1 MKKIFLLGFV
11 LVSQFSFSQVTK
23 SIEDFNKVTVFDK
36 ISVQLIA
43 SLENKIEIKGNLA
56 SNVEVVVKNN
66 ELKIKMPFDQL
77 MKGGDIVAKVYFKKI
92 DGLEANE
99 GSYISCET
107 QIKSLDFNLLAKEGG
122 KIKVNIDAQRI
133 KVKSSNGAVVRL
145 MGKAQNL
152 DAVVNSGGV
161 IEAKDCITSQTTVS
175 VNAGGNANVT
185 ATDLVD
191 AKTRAGGYITIY
203 GKPKQVNQKTVL
215 GGSITM
221 SNR

>member
-1 MKKIFLLGFV
+1 MKKIILLGFV
-11 LVSQFSFSQVTK
+11 LVSQFGFCQVTK
-23 SIEDFNKVTVFDK
+23 SIGDFNKITVFDK

-43 SLENKIEIKGNLA
+43 STENKIEIKGNLA

-122 KIKVNIDAQRI
+122 QIKINIDAQRI

-145 MGKAQNL
+145 IGKAQNL

-161 IEAKDCITSQTTVS
+161 IEAKDCMTSQTTVS

-221 SNR
+221 K

>member
-1 MKKIFLLGFV
+1 MKKIILLGLV
-11 LVSQFSFSQVTK
+11 LISQFGFCQVTK
-23 SIEDFNKVTVFDK
+23 SIGDFNKVTVFDK

-43 SLENKIEIKGNLA
+43 ATENKIEIKGNLA
-56 SNVEVVVKNN
+56 SNVEVVIKNN

-107 QIKSLDFNLLAKEGG
+107 QIKSFDFALLAKEGG
-122 KIKVNIDAQRI
+122 QIKVNIDAQRI
-133 KVKSSNGAVVRL
+133 KVKSSNGAVIRL
-145 MGKAQNL
+145 IGKTQNL

-161 IEAKDCITSQTTVS
+161 IEAKDCMTSQTTIS